1 MSRACPRSSLAGPA
15 SASGWD
21 AEPDQWFTAA
31 KIRPD
36 CGRSRGGP
44 GVALSGMSQTPHGRM
59 VAFEGSYLTPSLEH
73 ARVADAMRAGVIS
86 CPPDTSMEAV
96 ARIMATNHVH
106 AVVVSAGDA
115 PWGVV
120 TDQDMLEVASA
131 APDRLA
137 GTCATTDPVMVKPSE
152 PLEKAVELMRQHGT
166 THLLVGDPESHH
178 PIGVLSSL
186 DVAGIVAWGR
196 G

>member
-1 MSRACPRSSLAGPA
+1 M
-15 SASGWD
+15 
-21 AEPDQWFTAA
+21 
-31 KIRPD
+31 
-36 CGRSRGGP
+36 P
-44 GVALSGMSQTPHGRM
+44 GMTEKTQGRM
-59 VAFEGSYLTPSLEH
+59 VALAGSSLTPSLDQ

-86 CPPDTSMEAV
+86 CPSDTSMEAV

-106 AVVVSAGDA
+106 AVVVSGLAGGP

-120 TDQDMLEVASA
+120 TDGDLLTVASQA
-131 APDRLA
+131 RERLA
-137 GTCATTDPVMVKPSE
+137 GSCMTTDPIMVKPSE
-152 PLEKAVELMRQHGT
+152 RLEAAIELMEQHGI
-166 THLLVGDPESHH
+166 THLLVGDPQSNH

>member
-1 MSRACPRSSLAGPA
+1 M
-15 SASGWD
+15 
-21 AEPDQWFTAA
+21 PDT
-31 KIRPD
+31 PE
-36 CGRSRGGP
+36 GRL
-44 GVALSGMSQTPHGRM
+44 VTL
-59 VAFEGSYLTPSLEH
+59 EGSFLTPSFEH
-73 ARVADAMRAGVIS
+73 ARVADAMRSGVIS

-106 AVVVSAGDA
+106 AVVITGLAGGA

-120 TDQDMLEVASA
+120 TDRDLLNVAREA
-131 APDRLA
+131 RERLA
-137 GTCATTDPVMVKPSE
+137 GSCAAQDPVMVKPSGRLDE
-152 PLEKAVELMRQHGT
+152 AVELMRQRGL
-166 THLLVGDPESHH
+166 THLLVGDPGSAH

>member
-1 MSRACPRSSLAGPA
+1 MT
-15 SASGWD
+15 
-21 AEPDQWFTAA
+21 E
-31 KIRPD
+31 
-36 CGRSRGGP
+36 
-44 GVALSGMSQTPHGRM
+44 SQLGQM
-59 VAFEGSYLTPSLEH
+59 VAVEGSYVTPSLEH

-86 CPPDTSMEAV
+86 CPPDTPIVAV

-106 AVVVSAGDA
+106 AVVVSGLADGA

-120 TDQDMLEVASA
+120 TDRDLLAVAA
-131 APDRLA
+131 DADDRLA
-137 GTCATTDPVMVKPSE
+137 GSCATTDSITIEPSAK
-152 PLEKAVELMRQHGT
+152 LTAAIELMQGHGV
-166 THLLVGDPESHH
+166 THLLVTDPGSGQ

>member
-1 MSRACPRSSLAGPA
+1 M
-15 SASGWD
+15 
-21 AEPDQWFTAA
+21 
-31 KIRPD
+31 
-36 CGRSRGGP
+36 
-44 GVALSGMSQTPHGRM
+44 
-59 VAFEGSYLTPSLEH
+59 
-73 ARVADAMRAGVIS
+73 IS

-106 AVVVSAGDA
+106 AVVITGLAGGG

-120 TDQDMLEVASA
+120 SDGDLLEVARE

-137 GTCATTDPVMVKPSE
+137 GSCATRDPVMVTPSQR
-152 PLEKAVELMRQHGT
+152 LEEAVELMRRDGL
-166 THLLVGDPESHH
+166 THVLVGDPDAGR